1 MKEKTAIRTA
11 IHTLD
16 LVAHVYNVL
25 ATLFCLLAGN
35 VVTLCARS
43 RSVVP
48 VESCRKCTT
57 ANFFRIRTCFS
68 TSYRFFCF
76 LFFFL
81 EHKRVLF
88 WCTDLILLLSF
99 PLIGCTL
106 DVKNAPQFRFPIEFA
121 YYAFR
126 SVDSILYSRGVGWL
140 VVCVCVHLL

>member
-25 ATLFCLLAGN
+25 AT
-35 VVTLCARS
+35 
-43 RSVVP
+43 
-48 VESCRKCTT
+48 
-57 ANFFRIRTCFS
+57 
-68 TSYRFFCF
+68 YRFFF
-76 LFFFL
+76 VFFF
-81 EHKRVLF
+81 ESTRVLAF

-126 SVDSILYSRGVGWL
+126 SVDSILYSRGVCVCAPAVSDSTRVDCAIKLSIHFCL
-140 VVCVCVHLL
+140 VVHFIFTVG